1 MELNLLIDKA
11 ASIAGSRYKLAKQLK
26 VSTSNLYAWEKGK
39 ACPPGDIAL
48 MAAIAGYDP
57 VQWLVRATL
66 EKYEG
71 TEKGDQLARALGKPS
86 PATGE
91 ATALG
96 GADAP
101 ETSSQDPDGHST
113 MYRNVNFSTHRP
125 ERLRRFFFDRAL
137 SVRLRKHSPKATEL
151 ANSVP
156 DDAMTRGQMKCKLKH
171 FTERH
176 TWQVDKARLGHVE
189 PLSTA
194 PTIATCRTGSVILG
208 EVL

>member
-101 ETSSQDPDGHST
+101 GTSSQDPDEHST

-125 ERLRRFFFDRAL
+125 ERLRRFFFAPQRGRT
-137 SVRLRKHSPKATEL
+137 SHRKGTRWPARWRHQSPRGHSSL
-151 ANSVP
+151 Q
-156 DDAMTRGQMKCKLKH
+156 GQR
-171 FTERH
+171 EDQRNGP
-176 TWQVDKARLGHVE
+176 A
-189 PLSTA
+189 
-194 PTIATCRTGSVILG
+194 
-208 EVL
+208 

>member
-1 MELNLLIDKA
+1 MELKLLIDKA
-11 ASIAGSRYKLAKQLK
+11 ASISGSRYALAKALHAKPSQ
-26 VSTSNLYAWEKGK
+26 VYDWEAGRKTR
-39 ACPPGDIAL
+39 PPGDIAL

-113 MYRNVNFSTHRP
+113 MYEMSTF
-125 ERLRRFFFDRAL
+125 RR
-137 SVRLRKHSPKATEL
+137 T
-151 ANSVP
+151 VP
-156 DDAMTRGQMKCKLKH
+156 SA
-171 FTERH
+171 
-176 TWQVDKARLGHVE
+176 
-189 PLSTA
+189 
-194 PTIATCRTGSVILG
+194 
-208 EVL
+208 